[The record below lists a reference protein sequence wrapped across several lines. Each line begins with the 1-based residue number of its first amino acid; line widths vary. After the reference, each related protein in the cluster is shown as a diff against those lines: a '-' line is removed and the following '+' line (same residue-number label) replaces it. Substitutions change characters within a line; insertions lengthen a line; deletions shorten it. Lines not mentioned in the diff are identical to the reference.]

1 MIDWYYSFETGN
13 QFSFIGNF
21 RNIKEIDFL
30 SRTFMQSLIL
40 VRKLFSR
47 SKNLPSLLI
56 RLVPVKYSNG
66 NIQNI
71 ENIESFC

>member
-1 MIDWYYSFETGN
+1 
-13 QFSFIGNF
+13 
-21 RNIKEIDFL
+21 
-30 SRTFMQSLIL
+30 MQSLIL